1 MFLATAE
8 SYTQVGSIQLDLAS
22 QPPEL
27 MQFDISIFSL
37 TFSKF
42 YANIINKYFIKTRQ
56 FRIYSYQL
64 IYNKVDCHPALTDN

>member
-8 SYTQVGSIQLDLAS
+8 SYTKVSSIQLDLAS

-42 YANIINKYFIKTRQ
+42 YANILINIL
-56 FRIYSYQL
+56 S
-64 IYNKVDCHPALTDN
+64 

>member
-8 SYTQVGSIQLDLAS
+8 SYTKVSSIQLDLAS
-22 QPPEL
+22 QSPEL

-42 YANIINKYFIKTRQ
+42 YANILTIYFIFKTR
-56 FRIYSYQL
+56 REVNTLVDQL
-64 IYNKVDCHPALTDN
+64 LLA

>member
-8 SYTQVGSIQLDLAS
+8 SYTKVSSIQLDLAS
-22 QPPEL
+22 QPPKL

-42 YANIINKYFIKTRQ
+42 YANILTNILSRLVSLESTVIN
-56 FRIYSYQL
+56 
-64 IYNKVDCHPALTDN
+64 